1 MRKRFAFFGPLLLA
15 GFILAAAGEAAARPD
30 ANSLIAAWE
39 AALQSEESTEILQ
52 KTAER
57 TYRFKTRLFPFD
69 GELKVL
75 NVLIDDFAEG
85 EYLAGFASGSVE
97 VELVGFSQE
106 QMTRYARSYG
116 YWYQL
121 HTLFFDFKEGRW
133 LTAKEYRVT
142 AMARNPLPGGNS
154 PVMSWLAQNYF
165 LVIMALLAVFLWW
178 LSKKSGRQVK
188 SALSQQNEAMELTRR
203 SFALSEKAVQLNE
216 EANALLKEILQE
228 LKDGK

>member
-15 GFILAAAGEAAARPD
+15 GSILAAAGEAAARPD
-30 ANSLIAAWE
+30 EDSLIAAWE
-39 AALQSEESTEILQ
+39 AALQSEDSTEILQ
-52 KTAER
+52 KTADR
-57 TYRFKTRLFPFD
+57 SYRFKTRLFPFD

-75 NVLIDDFAEG
+75 NVLIDDFADG

-97 VELVGFSQE
+97 VELVGFSPE

-133 LTAKEYRVT
+133 LTAKEYRVM
-142 AMARNPLPGGNS
+142 AMARQPLPAQGS
-154 PVMSWLAQNYF
+154 FMAWLARNYF
-165 LVIMALLAVFLWW
+165 LVLMAVLALFLWW
-178 LSKKSGRQVK
+178 ISKKSGRQVK

-203 SFALSEKAVQLNE
+203 SFALSEKALQLNE
-216 EANALLKEILQE
+216 EANALLREILQE
-228 LKDGK
+228 LKRPE

>member
-1 MRKRFAFFGPLLLA
+1 MRKRSVFFGLLLA
-15 GFILAAAGEAAARPD
+15 GSILLADGKTAAKPD
-30 ANSLIAAWE
+30 EGSLLAAWE
-39 AALQSEESTEILQ
+39 GALQSEESTEILQ

-57 TYRFKTRLFPFD
+57 SYRFKTRLFPFD

-116 YWYQL
+116 HWYQL

-133 LTAKEYRVT
+133 LTAREYRVM
-142 AMARNPLPGGNS
+142 AMARNPLPAEGS
-154 PVMSWLAQNYF
+154 LMSWLARNYF
-165 LVIMALLAVFLWW
+165 LVIMALLALFLWW
-178 LSKKSGRQVK
+178 ISKKSGRQVK
-188 SALSQQNEAMELTRR
+188 SALSQQNEAMEITRR
-203 SFALSEKAVQLNE
+203 SIVLSEKAVQLNE

-228 LKDGK
+228 LKRSK